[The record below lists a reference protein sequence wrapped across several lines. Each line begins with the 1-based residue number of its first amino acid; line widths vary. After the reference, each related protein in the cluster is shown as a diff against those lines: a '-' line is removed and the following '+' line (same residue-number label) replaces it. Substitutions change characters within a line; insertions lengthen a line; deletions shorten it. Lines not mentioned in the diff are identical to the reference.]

1 MSHKLTLRMKAQ
13 DVFVLEGLDDFLGAL
28 LKEIPDVGAPHP
40 DSAARFYPKLTA
52 GRDTAAD
59 EEWKELVESELETHF
74 AWNRDR
80 VEQDLKG
87 LKNAGRAG
95 WEVEIPLA
103 SMPAWIHA
111 LNQARLSLSER
122 FQLDEV
128 DMEDVPGHAEPEGLI
143 LFQMQFYGMLQE
155 WLLAA
160 GDSV

>member
-1 MSHKLTLRMKAQ
+1 MSQRLTLRQKAT
-13 DVFVLEGLDDFLGAL
+13 DVFVLEGLDDFLAAL
-28 LKEIPDVGAPHP
+28 LREVPDAGAPHP
-40 DSAARFYPKLTA
+40 DSAERFYPRLTA
-52 GRDTAAD
+52 GRDKAAD
-59 EEWKELVESELETHF
+59 EEWKDLVGDDLEAHF
-74 AWNRDR
+74 SWNRDR

-87 LKNAGRAG
+87 LRSHGSEGWAVDIAVAG
-95 WEVEIPLA
+95 
-103 SMPAWIHA
+103 MPAWIHA

-128 DMEDVPGHAEPEGLI
+128 DFEDSGGSPGPEGLI